1 MERKDIIN
9 NKKTG
14 WLNLTE
20 VEKRMYLNF
29 LKDIWIF

>member
-20 VEKRMYLNF
+20 VEKKKGFNNG
-29 LKDIWIF
+29 

>member
-14 WLNLTE
+14 WLSLNE
-20 VEKRMYLNF
+20 EEKKNVQVKF
-29 LKDIWIF
+29 

>member
-14 WLNLTE
+14 WLSLNE
-20 VEKRMYLNF
+20 EEKKNGGF
-29 LKDIWIF
+29 EF

>member
-20 VEKRMYLNF
+20 VEKKNVFEFSEGYM
-29 LKDIWIF
+29 D

>member
-14 WLNLTE
+14 WLNLNE
-20 VEKRMYLNF
+20 VEKKNVFKSDRSHVVP
-29 LKDIWIF
+29 